1 MIHQPYPRS
10 RSVRWLASGDQRRLT
25 GSGSASEAW
34 PRDAAMRYTNTPL
47 RYFTW
52 SLEVTSGYFLV
63 RTRVYLESAV
73 FLALHDVK
81 YDGRDDVESL
91 AVPDLVVPASVGEQ
105 DALQHGTVVLVVLA
119 TERTAA
125 RSM

>member
-1 MIHQPYPRS
+1 
-10 RSVRWLASGDQRRLT
+10 
-25 GSGSASEAW
+25 
-34 PRDAAMRYTNTPL
+34 
-47 RYFTW
+47 
-52 SLEVTSGYFLV
+52 VTSGDFLV